1 MVIILYQGLVI
12 EPVKVATSLSAKLWK
27 NEHSDATEMNK
38 YALPIP
44 WTFIHVWIPLVLIIG
59 VIQKIGRAHV

>member
-1 MVIILYQGLVI
+1 MI

-38 YALPIP
+38 YALPSP
-44 WTFIHVWIPLVLIIG
+44 SQQLLRLNNPSQCKTRSEERRVG
-59 VIQKIGRAHV
+59 KEC

>member
-1 MVIILYQGLVI
+1 MI

-44 WTFIHVWIPLVLIIG
+44 WTFIHVWMPLVLIIG
-59 VIQKIGRAHV
+59 VIQTTLKKHESLVAHTVFL